1 MGIMIRTMEYSD
13 LELIYSS
20 PVVTGSNRPAGL
32 YDRYFEEQEKGQR
45 AVLLAF
51 YDGEFAGHV
60 NIIWKSEYP
69 LFAEQNIPEISDLI
83 VFSDLRRHGI
93 ATALADEAEKRIFE
107 RSPAAGIGFGMY
119 ADYGP
124 AQRMYILRGYV
135 PDRLGLMYKRKPVK
149 PGEMVKVDDDLVLY
163 LVKERPDK

>member
-1 MGIMIRTMEYSD
+1 MKKEDIG
-13 LELIYSS
+13 LVYSS
-20 PVVTGSNRPAGL
+20 LAVTYGKRPAGL
-32 YDRYFEEQEKGQR
+32 YDRYYVEQEMGQR
-45 AVLLAF
+45 IVFLAF

-83 VFSDLRRHGI
+83 VLPDFRRQGI
-93 ATALADEAEKRIFE
+93 ATALMDETEKVVFKRY
-107 RSPAAGIGFGMY
+107 PVAGIGVGMY

-124 AQRMYILRGYV
+124 AQRMYVLRGYI

-163 LVKERPDK
+163 LMKTRSGK